1 MGMDGIQNLIWS
13 LSLAH
18 RVLPRFAGWPKMPRG
33 RKPKKGAIS
42 QIHFIIPEDVQ
53 DYMARMGSMDSTS
66 KLRCLLKKAIEDRVP
81 KTIIEIKAKL
91 MEMERA
97 RRSMGDTTRACHN
110 KLIELGQT
118 DEDIEKIYE
127 DINVELGKKGIE

>member
-1 MGMDGIQNLIWS
+1 M
-13 LSLAH
+13 A
-18 RVLPRFAGWPKMPRG
+18 RG
-33 RKPKKGAIS
+33 RKPRSDAVS
-42 QIHFIIPEDVQ
+42 QVHIYVPEEVQ
-53 DYMARMGSMDSTS
+53 DYMARMGSMDSAS
-66 KLRCLLKKAIEDRVP
+66 KIRCLLKKAIEDRVP

-118 DEDIEKIYE
+118 EEDIDKIYE
-127 DINVELGKKGIE
+127 EINAELGKKGIE